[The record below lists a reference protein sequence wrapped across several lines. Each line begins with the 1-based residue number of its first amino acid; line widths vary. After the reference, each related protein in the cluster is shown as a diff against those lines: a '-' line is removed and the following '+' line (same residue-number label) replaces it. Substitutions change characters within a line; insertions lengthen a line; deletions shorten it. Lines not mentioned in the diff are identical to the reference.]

1 MATTPTVTQKS
12 MPAVLD
18 EAAVQQFKSSL
29 RGVIVQPGD
38 ANYDSARTLYNA
50 MIDKHPALIAQ
61 CRDVADVIAAVNF
74 GREQKFDIAVRSGGH
89 HGAGLSSVDGGLVID
104 LSLMKGIRVDPQAR
118 TVLAQAGCTQGE
130 VDHATHVFGLATP
143 TGIVSTTGIGGL
155 TLGGGTGN
163 LTRSY
168 GLAID
173 NLLEADV
180 VLANGSFVT
189 ANEKVNSDL
198 FWALR
203 GGGGNFGVV
212 TSFMYKLYPVSTV
225 YGGPMFWDLKDT
237 AAVWRAWC
245 DFIVDAPEYVNCYF
259 GLHTVPPSPPFPE
272 EHWNKKMG
280 MIMWCFP
287 GDQKQAEAV
296 VKPFRDMIPPVID
309 MAGPLPFTAL
319 QSIFDPLMPPGMQW
333 YWNHDFFIEMTDEAI
348 DTALKHFAQVPNWQ
362 CAMHFYSVNG
372 AVHKV
377 GRNATAWNFREANF
391 SQVIVGVD
399 FDPANKEKITKWSK
413 AYWQAMHPYS
423 AGGAYVNMMMDEGQ
437 ERVQAAYRDNYP
449 RLAEIKKKY
458 DPTNLFHMNQ
468 NIKPAM

>member
-1 MATTPTVTQKS
+1 MVTTS
-12 MPAVLD
+12 AVAQRKVSEAIND
-18 EAAVQQFKSSL
+18 AAVQQLKASM
-29 RGVIVQPGD
+29 RGVIIQPGD
-38 ANYDSARTLYNA
+38 ASYDSARALYNA
-50 MIDKHPALIAQ
+50 MIDKRPALIAQ
-61 CRDVADVIAAVNF
+61 CRDVADVISAVNF
-74 GREQKFDIAVRSGGH
+74 GRENKLDIAIRSGGH

-118 TVLAQAGCTQGE
+118 TVRAQAGCTQGE
-130 VDHATHVFGLATP
+130 VDHATHIFGLATT

-180 VLANGSFVT
+180 VLADGSFVI
-189 ANEKVNSDL
+189 ANEKMNSDL

-225 YGGPMFWDLKDT
+225 YGGPIWWDLKD
-237 AAVWRAWC
+237 AGKIWSAWC
-245 DFIVDAPEYVNCYF
+245 DFIVDAPEYVNGYF

-280 MIMWCFP
+280 IIMWCFP
-287 GDQKQAEAV
+287 GDQKQAEAII
-296 VKPFRDMIPPVID
+296 KPFRDMIPPAID

-319 QSIFDPLMPPGMQW
+319 QSIFDPLMPAGMQW
-333 YWNHDFFIEMTDEAI
+333 YWNHDFFVEMTDEAI

-372 AVHKV
+372 AVHRV
-377 GRNATAWNFREANF
+377 GKKDTAWNYREANF

-399 FDPANKEKITKWSK
+399 FDPANKEKIMKWSK

-423 AGGAYVNMMMDEGQ
+423 AGGAYINMMMDEGQ
-437 ERVQAAYRDNYP
+437 ERVQAAYRENYP
-449 RLAEIKKKY
+449 RLAQIKKKY

-468 NIKPAM
+468 NIKPAS